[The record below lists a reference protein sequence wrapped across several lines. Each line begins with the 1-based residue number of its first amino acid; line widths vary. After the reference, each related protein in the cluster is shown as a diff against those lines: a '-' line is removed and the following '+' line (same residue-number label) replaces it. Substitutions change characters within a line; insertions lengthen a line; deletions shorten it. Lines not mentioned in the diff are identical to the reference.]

1 MFFYITLHKIN
12 VLGLSDHPA
21 DPFNRSIELYQTW
34 HLTALDPLI
43 EDENAQRATWAR
55 QGFSV
60 RGAPDD
66 GTSFRKEAITVV
78 DPQITFGFDDA
89 ALVNGTKTRYRFD
102 AHYWE
107 SDGSSEKVRSIFSD
121 MTLQYLR
128 RAWDVAK
135 HDEKRAK
142 QVLSQW
148 LDQNWKSVATKLVG
162 AASPAGLGVLSQLNV
177 LPLLDA
183 ILDVAK
189 SNGDDYHQMHRF
201 TFQTV
206 GTGGGLRWRA
216 VSPSQ
221 TAPWM
226 EGPGTQR
233 VVERVRDG
241 SGRNQYDVEW
251 RFRVID

>member
-12 VLGLSDHPA
+12 VLALSDHPA

-34 HLTALDPLI
+34 HLSALDPSSPASGLRG
-43 EDENAQRATWAR
+43 NWAR

-66 GTSFRKEAITVV
+66 GTSFRRESITVV
-78 DPQITFGFDDA
+78 DPQVTFGFEDA
-89 ALVNGTKTRYRFD
+89 ALQRGMQTRYRFD

-121 MTLQYLR
+121 GTLQYLR
-128 RAWDVAK
+128 RVWEVAK
-135 HDEKRAK
+135 ENDQRAK
-142 QVLSQW
+142 QSLSQW
-148 LDQNWKSVATKLVG
+148 LDENWKKIAMSLVG
-162 AASPAGLGVLSQLNV
+162 AASPAALGVVTRFNV
-177 LPLLDA
+177 LPLLD
-183 ILDVAK
+183 ILVETAK

-201 TFQTV
+201 VFETV
-206 GTGGGLRWRA
+206 GTGGSLRWR
-216 VSPSQ
+216 VISPSL
-221 TAPWM
+221 TPGWL

-233 VVERVRDG
+233 IVERVRDSNG
-241 SGRNQYDVEW
+241 QNQYDVEW